1 MVSLS
6 PCFMRSC
13 LLAAQEA
20 APAFPE
26 PPWWTSSAP
35 SPPVALPWE
44 WTEGLSKCPVSSPD
58 APCLRRRPRPS
69 RADYFQNINMTSE
82 EKSNQAFFVF
92 FFLSRAPSDPRR
104 RQSPS
109 RPDALGIPQ
118 SSSPSVRALITP
130 SAPARLTATRHTLAA
145 ITRSGKW
152 ACWARHPEH
161 LGKMGQWSRRIW
173 GGCPAPSWPGGR
185 VLV

>member
-6 PCFMRSC
+6 PCFMRSRPP
-13 LLAAQEA
+13 AAQEA

-26 PPWWTSSAP
+26 PPWWTSSTP
-35 SPPVALPWE
+35 SPPIALPWK

-58 APCLRRRPRPS
+58 APCLLSRCSMSPETSSALESRLFSEYQYDIRREIEPG
-69 RADYFQNINMTSE
+69 
-82 EKSNQAFFVF
+82 FFCF

-152 ACWARHPEH
+152 ACWA
-161 LGKMGQWSRRIW
+161 
-173 GGCPAPSWPGGR
+173 
-185 VLV
+185 